1 MRWVTDRK
9 TTYFTAH
16 EKLKTAIGGTILAG
30 AIGGSAF
37 QTRPWECFTQH
48 INNVQITKKAEWEAD
63 NLAFDYCY
71 QAGYNPGAGAAL
83 WERVIEKKGDTAGNF
98 IGEIFSPNDHPGHRE
113 RRDNYEK
120 KISALSGGRV
130 TIKNNSDV
138 VQINKRIFS
147 NPPHLPI

>member
-1 MRWVTDRK
+1 MGV
-9 TTYFTAH
+9 
-16 EKLKTAIGGTILAG
+16 L
-30 AIGGSAF
+30 
-37 QTRPWECFTQH
+37 TQH

-98 IGEIFSPNDHPGHRE
+98 IGEIFSPNDHPGHKE

-138 VQINKRIFS
+138 VQINKRISS
-147 NPPHLPI
+147 NPPHLPT